1 MSVITSRRSF
11 IGGLAILIA
20 SPAIVRASNIMPVRN
35 MVIVPKFTDAQ
46 IAADI
51 EGFFNAPDLSTLEM
65 VRKRIFIAASES
77 PRAALMKS
85 FIEGN

>member
-1 MSVITSRRSF
+1 MLVSSRRSF
-11 IGGLAILIA
+11 IGGLAALMA
-20 SPAIVRASNIMPVRN
+20 APAIVRAGNIMPVRN
-35 MVIVPKFTDAQ
+35 MIIVPKFTDAQ

-51 EGFFNAPDLSTLEM
+51 EGFFTAGDLNTLEQI
-65 VRKRIFIAASES
+65 RRIFIAAAES